1 MAAPSSIELR
11 DIRKSFGGVRAL
23 RGVSFVAR
31 GGQVTALVG
40 ENGAGKSTLLK
51 VMSGVLEPDGGEIL
65 LDGSPVQLPTPAVAQ
80 QAGIAIIHQE
90 LAILP
95 DLSVAE
101 NIYLNRLPMRGPLI
115 DWQKLFSNARGLLER
130 MRVRLN
136 PRLRLSELSVGK
148 QQLVEIA
155 RGLAQEARI
164 IAMDE
169 PTASL
174 TEDEWQTLAE
184 LIAQLRSDGVA
195 VIFVSH
201 RLEEVFQIADMITVL
216 RDGEAVGSVPKSE
229 TNPDRVV
236 EMMVGRAIDEQFPKL
251 EAELDGVA
259 LEVRGLS
266 TAELLRDVSL
276 KVRKGEVVGLAG
288 LVGAGRTELARAVF
302 GADRRSEGQ
311 ILVEGKEVDIGHPG
325 DAIALGLGYVPE
337 DRKRSGLLL
346 NFQLFSN
353 HTLPSLKKFVRAA
366 RIIRQLEVD
375 AYQRYARELRIRARD
390 PFQRA
395 AELSGGNQ
403 QKLVLSKWLER
414 SPKVLILDEPTRGV
428 DVGAKV
434 EIYEIINRLARTG
447 TAILMISSD
456 LPEVLAMS
464 DRIVVMHEGRITGE
478 FDRPNATKER
488 VMEAAIS

>member
-1 MAAPSSIELR
+1 
-11 DIRKSFGGVRAL
+11 V
-23 RGVSFVAR
+23 RGVSFTAR

-51 VMSGVLEPDGGEIL
+51 IMSGALEPDAGEIL
-65 LDGSPVQLPTPAVAQ
+65 LNGAPTRLPTPAAAQ
-80 QAGIAIIHQE
+80 QAGITIVHQE
-90 LAILP
+90 LAVLP

-101 NIYLNRLPMRGPLI
+101 NIYLNRLPLRGALV
-115 DWQKLFSNARGLLER
+115 DWRKLYSDTRTLLGQ
-130 MRVRLN
+130 MRVRLD
-136 PRLRLSELSVGK
+136 PTLRLSELSVGK

-174 TEDEWQTLAE
+174 TDDEWQTLAR
-184 LIAQLRSDGVA
+184 LIGQLTADGVA

-201 RLEEVFQIADMITVL
+201 RLEEVFQIADVITVL
-216 RDGEAVGSVPKSE
+216 RDGEAVGSVAKAE
-229 TNPDRVV
+229 TSPDQVV
-236 EMMVGRAIDEQFPKL
+236 HMMVGRAIGAQFPKV
-251 EAELDGVA
+251 ETEVTTVA

-266 TAELLRDVSL
+266 TRELLCDVSL
-276 KVRKGEVVGLAG
+276 QVRKGEVVGLAG
-288 LVGAGRTELARAVF
+288 LVGAGRTELARAIF
-302 GADRRSEGQ
+302 GVDRRSGGQ
-311 ILVEGKEVDIGHPG
+311 ILVEGEEARIRHPG
-325 DAIALGLGYVPE
+325 DAIRLGLGYVPE
-337 DRKRSGLLL
+337 DRMRSGLLL

-353 HTLPSLKKFVRAA
+353 HTLPSLAKFVRAG
-366 RIIRQLEVD
+366 RIIRRLEVE
-375 AYQRYARELRIRARD
+375 AYQRYARTLQIRARD

-414 SPKVLILDEPTRGV
+414 SPKVLILDEPTRGI

-434 EIYEIINRLARTG
+434 EIYGIINSLAKAG

-464 DRIVVMHEGRITGE
+464 DRVVVMHEGRITGR
-478 FDRPNATKER
+478 FDRGEATKER